1 MEIVFIVFIIL
12 TGVGLLRLDNVASK
26 IPKVLRQIYP
36 PPPPTFP
43 APKKKEII
51 TNKPLQHPKVTASSE
66 TYWTKGIENFNL
78 HSLKWR
84 GSAFL
89 DYAFFYR
96 LLQSSIILSSLILSD
111 PRIIKNNT
119 CVIRFYSFFH
129 PFALL
134 VLFYAVG

>member
-1 MEIVFIVFIIL
+1 MSLQRFQKSYVKY
-12 TGVGLLRLDNVASK
+12 T
-26 IPKVLRQIYP
+26 P
-36 PPPPTFP
+36 PPPFP

-51 TNKPLQHPKVTASSE
+51 TNKPLQHSKVTASSE
-66 TYWTKGIENFNL
+66 TYWTKGIENFNS

-119 CVIRFYSFFH
+119 CVIRFYQLFSSFRS
-129 PFALL
+129 ARA
-134 VLFYAVG
+134 VLCCWVRHCPGIHINLTL